1 MTRTVEEVGIV
12 GRAALRFWVD
22 GQTGKGQGWAGSSVS
37 RWDEQTVCP
46 QWRVNGLRRSG
57 RGAASPST
65 AQRGQERRGRR
76 RLSGMGDGWRWERNA
91 S

>member
-1 MTRTVEEVGIV
+1 MF
-12 GRAALRFWVD
+12 GRAAFRFGVNEQVGNGQRWV
-22 GQTGKGQGWAGSSVS
+22 GSSDL

-57 RGAASPST
+57 RGELPLRR
-65 AQRGQERRGRR
+65 AQRGQERSGRR
-76 RLSGMGDGWRWERNA
+76 RLSGIDDGCWERDA

>member
-1 MTRTVEEVGIV
+1 MF
-12 GRAALRFWVD
+12 GRMVFGFGVD
-22 GQTGKGQGWAGSSVS
+22 EQTGNGHGCVGSRVF

-57 RGAASPST
+57 GRDVLAFST
-65 AQRGQERRGRR
+65 AQRGQERSGRR
-76 RLSGMGDGWRWERNA
+76 RLSGMDDGCRERNA